1 MGPAKASPRCLK
13 KPAKASPRCLKKPAK
28 ASPLFE
34 TQKASP
40 PCLKKPAKA
49 SPPCLKK
56 PAKAPHKSSPKIK
69 KRPATVKDCWCW
81 MTQSMITLDE
91 CKRRYDVKN
100 PNFIENRAFAEK
112 NFRKI
117 SLRRNIIRDNGNL
130 PIPLQINAEGLTRE
144 EWQEMVDYNNGF
156 GIPQFRLTLEEHNR
170 LCTFMATGD
179 LPPSYNQADD
189 MTVAVTEVS

>member
-1 MGPAKASPRCLK
+1 
-13 KPAKASPRCLKKPAK
+13 
-28 ASPLFE
+28 
-34 TQKASP
+34 
-40 PCLKKPAKA
+40 
-49 SPPCLKK
+49 
-56 PAKAPHKSSPKIK
+56 
-69 KRPATVKDCWCW
+69 
-81 MTQSMITLDE
+81 MITLDE

-100 PNFIENRAFAEK
+100 PKFIENRDFAEK
-112 NFRKI
+112 HFRKI

-144 EWQEMVDYNNGF
+144 EWQELVDYNNGF
-156 GIPQFRLTLEEHNR
+156 GIPTISFVPSVSAMRLTLEEHNR